1 MDGLANKTKKKS
13 QGLLNIDVKDILPLP
28 VRAVIDT
35 ARGVKTPITNKDLT
49 QENIN
54 QLDEYIQKTRELRG
68 QTIPDKNVP
77 YFDTGAGYVN
87 YDLINQMGL
96 GRRDWNFTDDAAV
109 HNTLGQFNYKTLPNG
124 NILVTDRYDYYN
136 DNPGMLSKEQA
147 ATSRYAGMNPFKKA
161 GLLAYET
168 IKPGLNEA
176 YANQGVINDLKQG
189 LLSFPSRAANA
200 FLGENPRDVSIEFK
214 PSKKLKTKEQ
224 IRPAS
229 YDTDKL
235 FETGYVSSELEKKF
249 GK

>member
-1 MDGLANKTKKKS
+1 MDGLENKTKKKL

-68 QTIPDKNVP
+68 QTIPNKNIP

-147 ATSRYAGMNPFKKA
+147 ATSRYAGMNPFKKV

-168 IKPGLNEA
+168 IKPGLNDA

-214 PSKKLKTKEQ
+214 PSKKLKTKEE
-224 IRPAS
+224 IRPTL
-229 YDTDKL
+229 YDADKL
-235 FETGYVSSELEKKF
+235 FETDYISQQLLKQLSK
-249 GK
+249 